1 MIFVQDYF
9 MNIKVIT
16 DVHVNSLKNLKKL
29 KNLNEVGTMKIN
41 RTKVAKRL
49 ALISI

>member
-1 MIFVQDYF
+1 

-41 RTKVAKRL
+41 RTKVANRL
-49 ALISI
+49 ALISV